1 MSTTTLTQVP
11 PGTAAFYDR
20 NLLERAV
27 PADIHGRFGQNRFMG
42 RQTQFGQ
49 QGAVV

>member
-27 PADIHGRFGQNRFMG
+27 PADIHGRFGQNRPLSLRSG
-42 RQTQFGQ
+42 NQTH
-49 QGAVV
+49 